1 MMRHLL
7 HEMAQWNWGG
17 IAFVVLILPASGY
30 MTHLLRVWSMR
41 EPKVKEKPRRAIE
54 LSPAFTAIAKRY
66 LTQEL
71 IAHKMMSAATPKRQ
85 YIPSPSRILKF
96 MYAPLPVMRR
106 PGPLDMPAAEMEF
119 ILAQPR
125 RKG

>member
-41 EPKVKEKPRRAIE
+41 APVVKEKPRRAIE
-54 LSPAFTAIAKRY
+54 MSPAFVAITKRY
-66 LTQEL
+66 MMQEL
-71 IAHKMMSAATPKRQ
+71 IAHKMM
-85 YIPSPSRILKF
+85 
-96 MYAPLPVMRR
+96 YASLPVMRR

-125 RKG
+125 RNG

>member
-1 MMRHLL
+1 MMMHVL

-41 EPKVKEKPRRAIE
+41 EPKAKEKPRRAIE
-54 LSPAFTAIAKRY
+54 LGPASVTITNPAWY
-66 LTQEL
+66 LTREL
-71 IAHKMMSAATPKRQ
+71 IAHKMM
-85 YIPSPSRILKF
+85 
-96 MYAPLPVMRR
+96 
-106 PGPLDMPAAEMEF
+106 PAAKVVYVAKSPGECIPPHCGSVAMSEAEF
-119 ILAQPR
+119 AFMLAQPR